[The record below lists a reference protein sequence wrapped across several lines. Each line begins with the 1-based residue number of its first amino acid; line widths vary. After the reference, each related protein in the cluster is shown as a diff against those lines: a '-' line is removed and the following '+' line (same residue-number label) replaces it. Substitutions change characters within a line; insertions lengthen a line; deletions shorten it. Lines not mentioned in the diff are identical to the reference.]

1 MATGASS
8 PLIDLIGNAPEETRR
23 GADGS
28 LFLSMRELGS
38 VPASGRL
45 LRGLTP
51 WLDSQHITSV
61 FLLTERRWREP
72 WSDSKAAQTY
82 QELVHWRYDA
92 EGGTYRGAA
101 WRGVQLKWNDLA
113 PVFEREPAS
122 LLDFAARRVGAALV
136 SNKEP
141 LRLGVQHVPKP
152 WGREGW
158 YTGIEKRGLSRVVSS
173 TGESP
178 LPYALGMFPWP
189 ILRQHDRIPILLKTL
204 EPHPDEVLG
213 DLYLEVHEEKWET
226 YVVLEVDPQAWP
238 EGVGFLRAG
247 LDPASIERY
256 RAAHGDNWRAE
267 AARDLGQRIGV
278 YELIRNGIDAI
289 LEEKLSQRGLDPARA
304 IAPKLHDE
312 LLASLPAALRE
323 EERRARQDV
332 ESLLGKIPLRVG
344 DAVALPPG
352 VLHSLQHGVK
362 VVEFQTAN
370 YERMIAM
377 FTQKVLTQSHW
388 DTAKA
393 LARMEKAA
401 YAPPVPTPVLAEE
414 GVLAERAVSYPQFT
428 VDRVRL
434 DAGRGWTQETA
445 DRYRLLFV
453 VEGSGTLRLPDGS
466 ERSLAKED
474 ALLVPA
480 TLGRFEIGA
489 AENGPLT
496 YLDSAPTAAPAPD

>member
-1 MATGASS
+1 MATGAPS

-28 LFLSMRELGS
+28 LFLSMRELGA

-51 WLDSQHITSV
+51 WLDGQHITSV

-72 WSDSKAAQTY
+72 WSATKTAQTY
-82 QELVHWRYDA
+82 QELVHWRRDA

-101 WRGVQLKWNDLA
+101 WRGVQLKWSELL

-122 LLDFAARRVGAALV
+122 LVDYAARRVGAALV

-141 LRLGVQHVPKP
+141 LRLGVHQVPKP

-189 ILRQHDRIPILLKTL
+189 ILRQHDRVPILLKTL

-213 DLYLEVHEEKWET
+213 DLYLEVHDEKWET
-226 YVVLEVDPQAWP
+226 YVVLEVDPRAWP

-256 RAAHGDNWRAE
+256 RAAHGDDWRAE
-267 AARDLGQRIGV
+267 AGRDLGQRIGV
-278 YELIRNGIDAI
+278 YEKIRNGIDTM
-289 LEEKLSQRGLDPARA
+289 LDEKLRQRGLDPAQ
-304 IAPKLHDE
+304 PVPPELHHE
-312 LLASLPAALRE
+312 LTASLPAPLRE
-323 EERRARQDV
+323 QERRARQEV
-332 ESLLGKIPLRVG
+332 ESVLGKIPLRVG
-344 DAVALPPG
+344 DVVALPPG
-352 VLHSLQHGVK
+352 VLHSLRHGVK
-362 VVEFQTAN
+362 VVEFQTAT

-377 FTQKVLTQSHW
+377 FAQKVLTQSHW
-388 DTAKA
+388 DTGKA
-393 LARMEKAA
+393 LARMEKAP
-401 YAPPVPTPVLAEE
+401 YAPPVPAPVHDEA

-434 DAGRGWTQETA
+434 DAGSGWTQETA
-445 DRYRLLFV
+445 ERYRLLFV
-453 VEGSGTLRLPDGS
+453 VAGSGTLRLPGGS

-480 TLGRFEIGA
+480 TLGRFEISA

-496 YLDSAPTAAPAPD
+496 YLDAAPTAAPAPD